1 MRTLLAA
8 ACVALALAAGPA
20 SAQADYPQKPVR
32 ILVGANAGGGTDVI
46 ARMLA
51 EKFAES
57 LKQPFVVENR
67 PGASNTIAA
76 DLTAKAPADGY
87 TLLVATNTGQAIA
100 PHLLKL
106 SYDPLKQLQPVGLVV
121 VVPNVLVVGDKVPA
135 KDVKEL
141 VAMAKAKPGELR
153 YASSGVGSTQH
164 IAGEAFDQAAGVKMI
179 HVPYKGSS
187 QAHVDILGGNVE
199 VMFDTTSSAMPHIKS
214 GRFKPLAVTSPQRS
228 PELPNVPT
236 IAEVR
241 LSGRGDDHLVRPVR
255 HRRDAEARRR
265 PARRRA
271 EARARA
277 AGRAGQAQ
285 GAGRGARQPHGRAVR
300 RDEPAGI
307 RALRQADPYREHQ
320 GRVMAAPRRPRIA
333 LTLGDPNG
341 IGPEI
346 GVKLAARPE
355 NGARA
360 DIVLFSDPAIVEAGE
375 RVAAVTLAWAKP
387 ARRGSRRSIS
397 SPRATSSPARRRA
410 REGTP
415 RCARSTPP
423 SPRRRER

>member
-1 MRTLLAA
+1 MRARRGAGASSRRGGQVIVKRYHGIARNDWRLSSRRPRIRSRTGARVARRSRRNTMRTLIAA
-8 ACVALALAAGPA
+8 ACAALALAGGPA
-20 SAQADYPQKPVR
+20 SAQGDYPGKPVR

-135 KDVKEL
+135 KDVKDL

-164 IAGEAFDQAAGVKMI
+164 IAGEAFDQAAGVKMV

-199 VMFDTTSSAMPHIKS
+199 VMFDTTSSA
-214 GRFKPLAVTSPQRS
+214 QRS

-236 IAEVR
+236 IAEA
-241 LSGRGDDHLVRPVR
+241 GYPA
-255 HRRDAEARRR
+255 AEMTTWY
-265 PARRRA
+265 
-271 EARARA
+271 
-277 AGRAGQAQ
+277 GLYVTG
-285 GAGRGARQPHGRAVR
+285 GAPKAVV
-300 RDEPAGI
+300 D
-307 RALRQADPYREHQ
+307 
-320 GRVMAAPRRPRIA
+320 
-333 LTLGDPNG
+333 
-341 IGPEI
+341 
-346 GVKLAARPE
+346 KLAAELKR
-355 NGARA
+355 
-360 DIVLFSDPAIVEAGE
+360 
-375 RVAAVTLAWAKP
+375 TLALPDVQAKL
-387 ARRGSRRSIS
+387 RGLGGEPGNITVEQFAEMNRQ
-397 SPRATSSPARRRA
+397 
-410 REGTP
+410 EY
-415 RCARSTPP
+415 
-423 SPRRRER
+423 ERFGK